1 MTPFAFSAAMPV
13 GAKITWRLWVEEA
26 KCRKKVVLPVPALPV
41 RNTCLS
47 VLLTNCAAK
56 AAISVTSI
64 VSMLHEVLKKFVFRT
79 VVLFNEIF
87 GNDLARLRYLGMGI
101 FFVLPLLFLAV
112 SANSQSVKSQ
122 ISEKQNRLAEIA
134 SDKKTILDDLE
145 VLRLAWI
152 REQMDVIGY
161 PVSAEPAQLVKHTA
175 LALGYSE
182 IHEQAEWVMHMVIPE
197 VEFANVSR
205 TNDFRIDSLVE
216 SGSAEETDYFLKSVA
231 EDGELVYDGFGYDR
245 GHLAPSA
252 DFRWSQK
259 ALSESYFYSNMSPQK
274 PEFNRERWAELESW
288 IRTYVIDFKE
298 SVYVITGPILKDGLK
313 QQGENNVSIPEQFY
327 KIILDLEGDEKKAI
341 AFLMPNDYCAYPV
354 SGYVTSIDEI
364 EKLTGLDFFSSLD
377 DAEEMRLEAMKT
389 LDGWV
394 HQEND
399 EFGEVAPLKAP
410 LPKGYFNTL
419 QAKYQ
424 VGQKTTICGKVVA
437 TKKSRKEA
445 IYLNFDQKYPRNVFY
460 ASIWKNNQ
468 NNFSFNPETEFLGQT
483 ICVYGKVELYNDQA
497 RISVNREE
505 QVTYWED
512 VEK

>member
-1 MTPFAFSAAMPV
+1 
-13 GAKITWRLWVEEA
+13 
-26 KCRKKVVLPVPALPV
+26 
-41 RNTCLS
+41 
-47 VLLTNCAAK
+47 
-56 AAISVTSI
+56 
-64 VSMLHEVLKKFVFRT
+64 MLYEVAKKFVFRLALT
-79 VVLFNEIF
+79 LFHRMSPSFFFVEETE
-87 GNDLARLRYLGMGI
+87 GVEGCVYMRYLGMMKRLL
-101 FFVLPLLFLAV
+101 LPLLLCSLV
-112 SANSQSVKSQ
+112 GNSQNVDEKILGLQSRLIK
-122 ISEKQNRLAEIA
+122 IESESE
-134 SDKKTILDDLE
+134 TVLDDLE
-145 VLRLAWI
+145 VLRLVWI
-152 REQMDVIGY
+152 REQMGVMGY
-161 PVSAEPAQLVKHTA
+161 PVSTKPTQLVKHSA
-175 LALGYSE
+175 LALGYAE
-182 IHEQAEWVMHMVIPE
+182 KHEQAAWVMHMVIPE

-205 TNDFRIDSLVE
+205 TNDFRIDTLVDN
-216 SGSAEETDYFLKSVA
+216 GSAEETDYFLKSVA
-231 EDGELVYDGFGYDR
+231 ADGELVYDGFGYDR

-274 PEFNRERWAELESW
+274 PGFNRERWAELESW

-298 SVYVITGPILKDGLK
+298 SVFVVTGPILNDDLK
-313 QQGENNVSIPEQFY
+313 QQGSNKVSIPEQYY

-364 EKLTGLDFFSSLD
+364 EKLSGLDFFNSLD
-377 DAEEMRLEAMKT
+377 DAEESRLEAMNT
-389 LDGWV
+389 LAGWV
-394 HQEND
+394 HEENN

-424 VGQKTTICGKVVA
+424 VGQKTNICGKVVA
-437 TKKSRKEA
+437 SKKSKKEA

-468 NNFSFNPETEFLGQT
+468 NNFSYNPETEFLGTT

-512 VEK
+512 VEP

>member
-1 MTPFAFSAAMPV
+1 MRVFILLV
-13 GAKITWRLWVEEA
+13 G
-26 KCRKKVVLPVPALPV
+26 
-41 RNTCLS
+41 
-47 VLLTNCAAK
+47 
-56 AAISVTSI
+56 
-64 VSMLHEVLKKFVFRT
+64 VF
-79 VVLFNEIF
+79 FIENGF
-87 GNDLARLRYLGMGI
+87 
-101 FFVLPLLFLAV
+101 
-112 SANSQSVKSQ
+112 SQSLDQQ
-122 ISEKQNRLAEIA
+122 IEKKEGRIAEI
-134 SDKKTILDDLE
+134 DIETNVILDELE
-145 VLRLAWI
+145 GLRLLWI
-152 REQMDVIGY
+152 REQMDKLGY
-161 PVSAEPAQLVKHTA
+161 PKSEERLQTVHHIA
-175 LALGYSE
+175 LSLGYSE
-182 IHEQAEWVMHMVIPE
+182 PDEQAAWVQHMVIPE

-216 SGSAEETDYFLKSVA
+216 TGSAVETDYFLKEVA
-231 EDGELVYDGFGYDR
+231 LDGEMIYDGFGYDR

-259 ALSESYFYSNMSPQK
+259 ALSESYYYSNMSPQK

-298 SVYVITGPILKDGLK
+298 TVYVVTGPVLKAGLK
-313 QQGENNVSIPEQFY
+313 QQGENKVSIPEQFY
-327 KIILDLEGDEKKAI
+327 KIVLDLEGDEKKAI
-341 AFLMPNDYCAYPV
+341 AFLMPNAHCTYPV
-354 SGYVTSIDEI
+354 SGYVTSVDEV

-377 DAEEMRLEAMKT
+377 DTEESKLEAMNS

-394 HQEND
+394 HADNS

-419 QAKYQ
+419 QAKYK
-424 VGQKTTICGKVVA
+424 VGQKTNICGTVVA
-437 TKKSRKEA
+437 SKKSRKEA

-468 NNFSFNPETEFLGQT
+468 NNFSYDPEEEFLGKK